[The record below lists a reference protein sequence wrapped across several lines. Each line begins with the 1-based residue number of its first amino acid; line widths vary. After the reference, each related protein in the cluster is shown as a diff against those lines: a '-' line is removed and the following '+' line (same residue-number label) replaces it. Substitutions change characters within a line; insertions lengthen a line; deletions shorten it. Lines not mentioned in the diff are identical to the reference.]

1 MGRSYWLGMD
11 YLQSCEMVEQS
22 LLIIVVVTRTRVVNW
37 RVVNSLASRRA
48 GVIDLKA
55 DSDLCIILI
64 IVVVTHT
71 RVVNWFVDSLA
82 SRWAGVIDLKA
93 DSDLWNY
100 FINMVSQVSF
110 NNSVIVELVSPI
122 DLKEHQTIEVILI
135 VRVIRII
142 IVAFTFISFK
152 IKLL

>member
-1 MGRSYWLGMD
+1 
-11 YLQSCEMVEQS
+11 
-22 LLIIVVVTRTRVVNW
+22 
-37 RVVNSLASRRA
+37 
-48 GVIDLKA
+48 
-55 DSDLCIILI
+55 
-64 IVVVTHT
+64 
-71 RVVNWFVDSLA
+71 
-82 SRWAGVIDLKA
+82 
-93 DSDLWNY
+93 
-100 FINMVSQVSF
+100 MVSQVSF

>member
-1 MGRSYWLGMD
+1 M
-11 YLQSCEMVEQS
+11 
-22 LLIIVVVTRTRVVNW
+22 
-37 RVVNSLASRRA
+37 NSLASRRA
-48 GVIDLKA
+48 VDIDLKA
-55 DSDLCIILI
+55 DSD
-64 IVVVTHT
+64 
-71 RVVNWFVDSLA
+71 S
-82 SRWAGVIDLKA
+82 G
-93 DSDLWNY
+93 NY